1 MWKKDETPKTPPA
14 RGAETPEKPRP
25 VRSGSG
31 SSTIGQ
37 SLKISGEVTGSEDL
51 IVQGSIDGE
60 IKLPENTVTI
70 GEDGRVKARVEARV
84 IVVEGTV
91 EGDLYG
97 GEQVE
102 ILQQGNVN
110 GNIVSPRVGLEDGA
124 QFKGNIDMSPR
135 TSASKGSAT
144 PASTQPAAKG
154 QPSAPTKE
162 KNESPSGT
170 SSHPKLSG

>member
-1 MWKKDETPKTPPA
+1 MWKKDETPKTPPV
-14 RGAETPEKPRP
+14 RSEKPEQPRP

-37 SLKISGEVTGSEDL
+37 SLRISGEISGTEDL
-51 IVQGSIDGE
+51 IVQGAIDGE

-70 GEDGRVKARVEARV
+70 GEDGHVKARVEAR
-84 IVVEGTV
+84 IIIVEGTV

-102 ILQQGNVN
+102 ILRQGNLN

-135 TSASKGSAT
+135 SKASQPPS
-144 PASTQPAAKG
+144 SSQPAKG
-154 QPSAPTKE
+154 PTPSVPQKD

-170 SSHPKLSG
+170 PANTKLSG